1 VLRSAIVG
9 CGNIG
14 KGHAPAY
21 KGCREIQLAAVVDI
35 LRDRAA
41 SLGKE
46 HGVPAYTK
54 LKDVLKRPDID
65 FIDVCVPS
73 GLHGDIAIAAAK
85 AGKHC
90 IVEKPLDVTPQR
102 CDEIIAAFQG
112 SGTVLGGIYQHR
124 YHDDT
129 RKLKAAL
136 DAGRLGKLTLLTC
149 STPWWR
155 TQEYYE
161 SGDWRGT
168 WNLDGGGALMNQ
180 SIHAIDLLV
189 WFGGPVK
196 RVTAYC
202 ALLAHE
208 RIEVED
214 VAVAACEFQ
223 SGALGVIEGTT
234 AAYPGSGVLHK
245 VMGTGGMVYLTA
257 DKITHWRLRDEEGA
271 TAEKPQANVPAET
284 VSKGAAADPTV
295 LSDNLFSRN
304 LDDIARAARTGG
316 QPCVTGA
323 EARKGVEVICA
334 IYESARTGKEVRL
347 PLREFHA

>member
-1 VLRSAIVG
+1 VFRSAIVG

-14 KGHAPAY
+14 KGHAKAY
-21 KGCREIQLAAVVDI
+21 QGCKEIRLEAVVDI
-35 LRDRAA
+35 RHECALD
-41 SLGKE
+41 LHE
-46 HGVPAYTK
+46 MYDVPCYTW
-54 LKDVLKRPDID
+54 LDQVLEQPGID

-73 GLHGDIAIAAAK
+73 GQHGDIAIAAAR

-102 CDEIIAAFQG
+102 CDEIIAAFQQ

-129 RKLKAAL
+129 RKLKTAL
-136 DAGRLGKLTLLTC
+136 DAGRLGRLTLVTC

-168 WNLDGGGALMNQ
+168 WALDGGGALMNQ
-180 SIHAIDLLV
+180 SIHAIDLLI

-196 RVTAYC
+196 RVTAYT

-214 VAVAACEFQ
+214 TAVAICEFE
-223 SGALGVIEGTT
+223 SGALGIIEGTT

-245 VMGTGGMVYLTA
+245 VMGTGGMVYLTG

-271 TAEKPQANVPAET
+271 AAVEPQARTPAEA
-284 VSKGAAADPTV
+284 VSKGAAADPTA